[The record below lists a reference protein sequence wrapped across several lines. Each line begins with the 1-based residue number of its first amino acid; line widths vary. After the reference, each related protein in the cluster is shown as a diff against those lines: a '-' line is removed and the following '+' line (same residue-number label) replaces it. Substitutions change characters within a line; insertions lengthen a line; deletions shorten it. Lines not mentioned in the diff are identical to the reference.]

1 MTADAAIVRAGGR
14 TLTVRRLGRRDYEPL
29 WHEMQR
35 HTDERDA
42 DTGDELWFTE
52 HPPVFTLGLAGSREH
67 VLAPG
72 DIPVVHI
79 DRGGQVTYHGPGQ
92 LMIYPLI
99 DVRRAGIGVRR
110 LVCALETAVIRMVAG
125 YGIEAAGRR
134 DAPGVYVAGRKLA
147 SIGLRIRRG
156 ASYHGMALNVDMDL
170 EPFSRINPC
179 GYQGLEM
186 TDLARL
192 GGPADLD
199 AVADRLLGPL
209 CEELGFEPPAAH
221 AGVQAQR

>member
-1 MTADAAIVRAGGR
+1 
-14 TLTVRRLGRRDYEPL
+14 VRRLGRRDYEPL
-29 WHEMQR
+29 WQTMQR

-42 DTGDELWFTE
+42 DTGDEIWFTE

-79 DRGGQVTYHGPGQ
+79 DRGGQVIYHGPGQ

-99 DVRRAGIGVRR
+99 DIRRAGIGVRR
-110 LVCALETAVIRMVAG
+110 LVCALETAVIRMVAPF
-125 YGIEAAGRR
+125 GIEAAGRR
-134 DAPGVYVAGRKLA
+134 DAPGVYVGGRKVA
-147 SIGLRIRRG
+147 SVGLRIRRG

-192 GGPADLD
+192 GGPADPD
-199 AVADRLLGPL
+199 RAADLLLEPL
-209 CEELGFEPPAAH
+209 CEELGFGPPAA
-221 AGVQAQR
+221 QQRRPGT